1 MSADLWMLLAFAGLL
16 IAGVPVAFSLGLAGA
31 VGILSGLSPA
41 MLATLGTNTYNSIA
55 KYPLIAIPLFI
66 LTGLIFERSG
76 VALRLVRFAQALIGP
91 RHGGLALVAV
101 LVCMIMGG
109 MSGSGPAD
117 AAAVAMVM
125 LPSMTKAGYP
135 RPFSAT
141 LIAASASTAILIPPS
156 VALILYSIVVPGVDL
171 RALFAAGLFPGVL
184 AGLALLVPALLVSKR
199 YGWEGRGW
207 EGRGWEGGAP
217 VAGAERLGV
226 GETFK
231 QALPALFAPV
241 LILGGLRSGLFTPTE
256 AAVVAV
262 AYGVVIGLF
271 VTRELGWRDLWA
283 LFGEAAVISGVVML
297 IIALAGIFAWAG
309 TMLGTFRHLAEW
321 IISLSDSGVVL
332 LVLVMLAVLAA
343 GMLLDAISIYLIM
356 MPILIPVMQ
365 HFEWNPVWFGILL
378 AMNIAIGQF
387 TPPVAVNLMV
397 TTEVA
402 KIRLEQTVGWA
413 LLFVAAMAGALA
425 LVAVFPEI
433 ALWLPR
439 VLGYNVG

>member
-1 MSADLWMLLAFAGLL
+1 MTPDIWMLLSFALLL
-16 IAGVPVAFSLGLAGA
+16 IAGIPVAFALALAGA
-31 VGILSGLSPA
+31 IGIVTGLPID
-41 MLATLGTNTYNSIA
+41 MLATLGTNTYNSMA

-76 VALRLVRFAQALIGP
+76 VARRLVSFAQAMVGR

-125 LPSMTKAGYP
+125 LPSMTRAGYP
-135 RPFSAT
+135 KPFSST

-171 RALFAAGLFPGVL
+171 RALFAAGLIPGILV
-184 AGLALLVPALLVSKR
+184 GLALLVPAWWLSR
-199 YGWEGRGW
+199 HYGWEGTTTASDP
-207 EGRGWEGGAP
+207 EPLSLGRSFRQAIPALLAP
-217 VAGAERLGV
+217 VI
-226 GETFK
+226 
-231 QALPALFAPV
+231 
-241 LILGGLRSGLFTPTE
+241 ILGGLRSGLFTPTE

-262 AYGVVIGLF
+262 AYGALIGLWG
-271 VTRELGWRDLWA
+271 TKELKLKDLWE
-283 LFGEAAVISGVVML
+283 LLGEASVISGVVML

-321 IISLSDSGVVL
+321 AIHLTDQGPLL
-332 LVLVMLAVLAA
+332 LVLVMLAVLLA
-343 GMLLDAISIYLIM
+343 GMVLDAVSIYLIM

-365 HFEWNPVWFGILL
+365 HFDWNPVWFGILL
-378 AMNIAIGQF
+378 AMNMAIGQF

-402 KIRLEQTVGWA
+402 QIRLEQTVPWA
-413 LLFVAAMAGALA
+413 LIFMGAMLVALA
-425 LVAVFPEI
+425 LVAIFPQL
-433 ALWLPR
+433 ALWLPAQ
-439 VLGYNVG
+439 LGYNI

>member
-1 MSADLWMLLAFAGLL
+1 MSPDIWMILAFAGLL

-31 VGILSGLSPA
+31 VGIVIGLSPD
-41 MLATLGTNTYNSIA
+41 MLATMGTNTYNSIA

-66 LTGLIFERSG
+66 LTGLIFERAG

-101 LVCMIMGG
+101 LVCMMMGG

-135 RPFSAT
+135 KPFSAT

-171 RALFAAGLFPGVL
+171 RALFAAGLFPGIL
-184 AGLALLVPALLVSKR
+184 AGMALLIPALLISR
-199 YGWEGRGW
+199 Q
-207 EGRGWEGGAP
+207 RGWEGGA
-217 VAGAERLGV
+217 ANADAAERLSIRK
-226 GETFK
+226 TFR

-241 LILGGLRSGLFTPTE
+241 IILGGLRSGLFTPTE

-262 AYGVVIGLF
+262 AYGAAVGLF
-271 VTRELGWRDLWA
+271 LTREMTLKDLWE
-283 LFGEAAVISGVVML
+283 LLGEAAIISGVVML

-321 IISLSDSGVVL
+321 IIGLTDNGVLL
-332 LVLVMLAVLAA
+332 LVLVMLAVLVA

-402 KIRLEQTVGWA
+402 KVRLEHTVGWA
-413 LLFVAAMAGALA
+413 LLFVLAMGSALA
-425 LVAVFPEI
+425 LVALFPGI
-433 ALWLPR
+433 ALWLPT
-439 VLGYNVG
+439 VLGYNV

>member
-1 MSADLWMLLAFAGLL
+1 MSPDLWMLLAFAVLL
-16 IAGVPVAFSLGLAGA
+16 VAGVPVAFSLGLAGA
-31 VGILSGLSPA
+31 AGILAGLSPA

-66 LTGLIFERSG
+66 LTGLIFERAG
-76 VALRLVRFAQALIGP
+76 VAARLVRFAQALIGP

-125 LPSMTKAGYP
+125 LPSMTRAGYP

-171 RALFAAGLFPGVL
+171 RALFAAGLFPGIL
-184 AGLALLVPALLVSKR
+184 AGLALLGPALLVSR
-199 YGWEGRGW
+199 RF
-207 EGRGWEGGAP
+207 GWEGGTPAE
-217 VAGAERLGV
+217 GAEHPRV
-226 GETFK
+226 GESFK

-262 AYGVVIGLF
+262 AYGALVGLF
-271 VTRELGWRDLWA
+271 LTREMSWRDLWG
-283 LFGEAAVISGVVML
+283 LLGEAAVISGVVML

-321 IISLSDSGVVL
+321 IVGLSDSGPLL
-332 LVLVMLAVLAA
+332 LVLIMLAVLVA

-365 HFEWNPVWFGILL
+365 HFGWNPVWFGILL

-397 TTEVA
+397 TTEIA
-402 KIRLEQTVGWA
+402 KVRLEQTVGWA
-413 LLFVAAMAGALA
+413 LLFVAAMAGALV

-439 VLGYNVG
+439 VLGYNLG

>member
-1 MSADLWMLLAFAGLL
+1 MTPDVWMILAFAGFL
-16 IAGVPVAFSLGLAGA
+16 IAGVPVAFSLALSGA
-31 VGILSGLSPA
+31 VGIVIGLSPD

-66 LTGLIFERSG
+66 LTGLIFERAG

-135 RPFSAT
+135 KPFSAT

-171 RALFAAGLFPGVL
+171 RALFAAGLFPGIL
-184 AGLALLVPALLVSKR
+184 AGLALLLPALLVSRR
-199 YGWEGRGW
+199 Y
-207 EGRGWEGGAP
+207 GWEGGAP
-217 VAGAERLGV
+217 AEGAERLSV
-226 GETFK
+226 RDTFK

-262 AYGVVIGLF
+262 AYGAIVGLF
-271 VTRELGWRDLWA
+271 LTRELSWRDLWE
-283 LFGEAAVISGVVML
+283 LFGEAAIISGVVML

-321 IISLSDSGVVL
+321 IIGLTDNGVL
-332 LVLVMLAVLAA
+332 LLMLVMLAVLIA

-402 KIRLEQTVGWA
+402 KIRLEQTLGWA
-413 LLFVAAMAGALA
+413 LMFVVAMAGALA
-425 LVAVFPEI
+425 LVAVFPSI

-439 VLGYNVG
+439 ILGYNVD

>member
-1 MSADLWMLLAFAGLL
+1 MTPDIWMILAFAGFL
-16 IAGVPVAFSLGLAGA
+16 IAGVPVAFSLALAGS
-31 VGILSGLSPA
+31 VGIVAGLSPD

-135 RPFSAT
+135 KPFSAT

-171 RALFAAGLFPGVL
+171 RALFAAGLFPGIL
-184 AGLALLVPALLVSKR
+184 AGLALLMPAMIVAKR
-199 YGWEGRGW
+199 YGWEGT
-207 EGRGWEGGAP
+207 P
-217 VAGAERLGV
+217 TVGAETLTVRT
-226 GETFK
+226 TFR

-262 AYGVVIGLF
+262 AYGTIVGLF
-271 VTRELGWRDLWA
+271 LTKELSLRDLWE
-283 LFGEAAVISGVVML
+283 LLGEAAIISGVVML

-321 IISLSDSGVVL
+321 IIGLTDNGVLL
-332 LVLVMLAVLAA
+332 LVLVMLAVLVA

-356 MPILIPVMQ
+356 MPVLIPVMQ

-402 KIRLEQTVGWA
+402 KIRLEETLGWA
-413 LLFVAAMAGALA
+413 LLFVVAMGCALA
-425 LVAVFPEI
+425 LVAIFPSI
-433 ALWLPR
+433 ALWLPS
-439 VLGYNVG
+439 VLGYNI

>member
-1 MSADLWMLLAFAGLL
+1 MNPDLWMILAFAGLL
-16 IAGVPVAFSLGLAGA
+16 VAGVPVAFSLALAGA

-66 LTGLIFERSG
+66 LTGLIFERAG

-184 AGLALLVPALLVSKR
+184 AGLALLLPALLVSRR
-199 YGWEGRGW
+199 YGWEGGTPGER
-207 EGRGWEGGAP
+207 
-217 VAGAERLGV
+217 AERLAV
-226 GETFK
+226 GEAFR

-262 AYGVVIGLF
+262 AYGALVGLLLTREIGL
-271 VTRELGWRDLWA
+271 RDLWN
-283 LFGEAAVISGVVML
+283 LLGEAAVISGVVML

-321 IISLSDSGVVL
+321 VIGLSDNGAL
-332 LVLVMLAVLAA
+332 LLILVMLAVLLA

-365 HFEWNPVWFGILL
+365 HFGWNPVWFGILL

-397 TTEVA
+397 TTEIA
-402 KIRLEQTVGWA
+402 RIRLEQTLGWA
-413 LLFVAAMAGALA
+413 LLFVLAMASALA
-425 LVAVFPEI
+425 LVAIFPEI

-439 VLGYNVG
+439 TLGYNV

>member
-1 MSADLWMLLAFAGLL
+1 MTPDIWMILAFAGLL
-16 IAGVPVAFSLGLAGA
+16 IAGVPVAFSLALSGA
-31 VGILSGLSPA
+31 VGIVLGLSPD

-66 LTGLIFERSG
+66 LTGLIFERAG

-109 MSGSGPAD
+109 MSGSGHAD

-135 RPFSAT
+135 KPFSAT

-184 AGLALLVPALLVSKR
+184 AGLALLVPAMLVAKH
-199 YGWEGRGW
+199 YGWEGT
-207 EGRGWEGGAP
+207 P
-217 VAGAERLGV
+217 VEGAEKLTVRG
-226 GETFK
+226 TFRE
-231 QALPALFAPV
+231 ALPALFAPV

-262 AYGVVIGLF
+262 AYGAVVGLF
-271 VTRELGWRDLWA
+271 LTRELTLRDVWEL
-283 LFGEAAVISGVVML
+283 LGEAAIISGVVML
-297 IIALAGIFAWAG
+297 IIALAGIFAWSG

-321 IISLSDSGVVL
+321 IISLTDNGVL
-332 LVLVMLAVLAA
+332 LLILVMLAVLVA

-402 KIRLEQTVGWA
+402 KIRLEHTIGWA
-413 LLFVAAMAGALA
+413 LLFVVAMGCALA
-425 LVAVFPEI
+425 LVAIFPSI
-433 ALWLPR
+433 ALWLPT
-439 VLGYNVG
+439 VLGYNV

>member
-1 MSADLWMLLAFAGLL
+1 MSPDLWMLLAFAGLL
-16 IAGVPVAFSLGLAGA
+16 IAGVPVAFSLGLSGA
-31 VGILSGLSPA
+31 VGIVAGLSPS
-41 MLATLGTNTYNSIA
+41 MLSTLGTNTYNSVA

-66 LTGLIFERSG
+66 LTGLIFERAG
-76 VALRLVRFAQALIGP
+76 VAARLVRFAQALIGP

-125 LPSMTKAGYP
+125 LPSMTRAGYP

-171 RALFAAGLFPGVL
+171 RALFAAGLFPGML
-184 AGLALLVPALLVSKR
+184 AGAALLVPAWWLACR
-199 YGWEGRGW
+199 YRWE
-207 EGRGWEGGAP
+207 AP
-217 VAGAERLGV
+217 ENVERPPLAESFR
-226 GETFK
+226 
-231 QALPALFAPV
+231 QAIPALFAPV

-262 AYGVVIGLF
+262 AYGVVVGLWL
-271 VTRELGWRDLWA
+271 TRELGWRDLWE

-309 TMLGTFRHLAEW
+309 TMLGTFRHMAEW
-321 IISLSDSGVVL
+321 VIGLSDNGVLL
-332 LVLVMLAVLAA
+332 LVLIMLAVLVA
-343 GMLLDAISIYLIM
+343 GMLLDAISIYLIL

-365 HFEWNPVWFGILL
+365 HFDWNPVWFGILL

-402 KIRLEQTVGWA
+402 RVRLEQTIGWA
-413 LLFVAAMAGALA
+413 MVFVLAMAVALA
-425 LVAVFPEI
+425 LVVVFPGI
-433 ALWLPR
+433 ALWLPG
-439 VLGYNVG
+439 VLGYNV

>member
-1 MSADLWMLLAFAGLL
+1 
-16 IAGVPVAFSLGLAGA
+16 
-31 VGILSGLSPA
+31 
-41 MLATLGTNTYNSIA
+41 
-55 KYPLIAIPLFI
+55 
-66 LTGLIFERSG
+66 
-76 VALRLVRFAQALIGP
+76 
-91 RHGGLALVAV
+91 LALVAV

-135 RPFSAT
+135 KPFSAT

-171 RALFAAGLFPGVL
+171 RALFAAGLFPGIL
-184 AGLALLVPALLVSKR
+184 AGVALLVPAMMVSKR
-199 YGWEGRGW
+199 YGWEGGT
-207 EGRGWEGGAP
+207 P
-217 VAGAERLGV
+217 VECAEQLSVRT
-226 GETFK
+226 TFK
-231 QALPALFAPV
+231 QAIPALFAPV
-241 LILGGLRSGLFTPTE
+241 LILGGLRSRLYTPTA

-262 AYGVVIGLF
+262 AYGAIVGLF
-271 VTRELGWRDLWA
+271 LTRELSLRDLWE
-283 LFGEAAVISGVVML
+283 LLGEAAIISGVVML

-321 IISLSDSGVVL
+321 IIGLTDNGVL
-332 LVLVMLAVLAA
+332 LLILVMLAVLVA
-343 GMLLDAISIYLIM
+343 GMVLDAISIYLIM

-402 KIRLEQTVGWA
+402 KIRLEQTIGWA
-413 LLFVAAMAGALA
+413 LLFVVAMGCALA
-425 LVAVFPEI
+425 LVALFPAI
-433 ALWLPR
+433 ALWLPS
-439 VLGYNVG
+439 VLGYNI

>member
-1 MSADLWMLLAFAGLL
+1 MTPDLWMLLAFAGLL
-16 IAGVPVAFSLGLAGA
+16 ISGVPVAFALGLGGA
-31 VGILSGLSPA
+31 VGILAGLSPA
-41 MLATLGTNTYNSIA
+41 MLATLGTNTYNGVA

-66 LTGLIFERSG
+66 LTGLIFERAG
-76 VALRLVRFAQALIGP
+76 VAARLVRFAQALIGP
-91 RHGGLALVAV
+91 RHGGLAVVAV

-125 LPSMTKAGYP
+125 LPSMTRAGYP

-171 RALFAAGLFPGVL
+171 RALFAAGLFPGLL
-184 AGLALLVPALLVSKR
+184 AGAALMVPALLLSR
-199 YGWEGRGW
+199 HHRWE
-207 EGRGWEGGAP
+207 AP
-217 VAGAERLGV
+217 DGVERPALG
-226 GETFK
+226 ESFR

-241 LILGGLRSGLFTPTE
+241 IILGGLRSGLFTPTE

-262 AYGVVIGLF
+262 AYGALVGLF
-271 VTRELGWRDLWA
+271 LTREMRWRDLWA
-283 LFGEAAVISGVVML
+283 LLGEAAVISGVVLL

-321 IISLSDSGVVL
+321 IVGLTDNGTLL
-332 LVLVMLAVLAA
+332 LVLIMLAVLLA

-365 HFEWNPVWFGILL
+365 HFDWNPVWFGILL

-413 LLFVAAMAGALA
+413 LLFVAAMAAALA
-425 LVAVFPEI
+425 LVALFPAI
-433 ALWLPR
+433 ALWLPA
-439 VLGYNVG
+439 VLGYNV

>member
-1 MSADLWMLLAFAGLL
+1 MSPDLWMLLAFAGLL
-16 IAGVPVAFSLGLAGA
+16 IAGVPVAFSLGLSGA
-31 VGILSGLSPA
+31 VGIVAGLSPA
-41 MLATLGTNTYNSIA
+41 MLATLGTNTYNSVA

-66 LTGLIFERSG
+66 LTGLIFERAG
-76 VALRLVRFAQALIGP
+76 VAARLVRFAQALIGP

-171 RALFAAGLFPGVL
+171 RALFAAGLFPGML
-184 AGLALLVPALLVSKR
+184 AGAALLVPAWWLSKR
-199 YGWEGRGW
+199 NGWE
-207 EGRGWEGGAP
+207 AP
-217 VAGAERLGV
+217 
-226 GETFK
+226 GETERPPIGESFR
-231 QALPALFAPV
+231 QAIPALFAPV

-262 AYGVVIGLF
+262 AYGVVVGLWL
-271 VTRELGWRDLWA
+271 TRELGWRDLWA
-283 LFGEAAVISGVVML
+283 LLGEAAVISGVVML

-321 IISLSDSGVVL
+321 VIGLSDNGTLL
-332 LVLVMLAVLAA
+332 LVLIMLAVLLA

-356 MPILIPVMQ
+356 MPILVPVMQ
-365 HFEWNPVWFGILL
+365 HFGWNPVWFGILL

-402 KIRLEQTVGWA
+402 RVRLEQTVGWA
-413 LLFVAAMAGALA
+413 LVFVAAMASALA
-425 LVAVFPEI
+425 LVVIFPQL
-433 ALWLPR
+433 ALWLPEL
-439 VLGYNVG
+439 LGYNV

>member
-1 MSADLWMLLAFAGLL
+1 MSPDLWMLLAFAGLL

-31 VGILSGLSPA
+31 VGIMAGLSPA

-135 RPFSAT
+135 KPFSAT

-171 RALFAAGLFPGVL
+171 RALFAAGLFPGIL
-184 AGLALLVPALLVSKR
+184 AGLALLVPALIVSRR
-199 YGWEGRGW
+199 YGWEGGT
-207 EGRGWEGGAP
+207 P
-217 VAGAERLGV
+217 VEGAERLKV

-262 AYGVVIGLF
+262 AYGVAVGLF
-271 VTRELGWRDLWA
+271 VTREIGVRDLWK

-309 TMLGTFRHLAEW
+309 TMLGTFRGMAEW
-321 IISLSDSGVVL
+321 IIALTDSGVLLLILIMLTVL
-332 LVLVMLAVLAA
+332 IA
-343 GMLLDAISIYLIM
+343 GMLLDAISIYLIL

-413 LLFVAAMAGALA
+413 LLFVAAMACALA

-439 VLGYNVG
+439 TLGYNV

>member
-1 MSADLWMLLAFAGLL
+1 MMSPDLWMLLAFAGLL

-31 VGILSGLSPA
+31 VGILAGLPPA

-101 LVCMIMGG
+101 MVCMIMGG

-135 RPFSAT
+135 KPFSAT

-171 RALFAAGLFPGVL
+171 RALFAAGLFPGIL

-199 YGWEGRGW
+199 HGWEGRGW
-207 EGRGWEGGAP
+207 EGRAP
-217 VAGAERLGV
+217 VAGAERLKV

-271 VTRELGWRDLWA
+271 VTREIGVRDLWR

-309 TMLGTFRHLAEW
+309 TMLGTFRDMAQW
-321 IISLSDSGVVL
+321 IIALTDNGVL
-332 LVLVMLAVLAA
+332 LLILIMLAVLAA
-343 GMLLDAISIYLIM
+343 GMLLDAISIYLIL

-413 LLFVAAMAGALA
+413 LLFVVAMAGALA

-439 VLGYNVG
+439 TLGYNVG